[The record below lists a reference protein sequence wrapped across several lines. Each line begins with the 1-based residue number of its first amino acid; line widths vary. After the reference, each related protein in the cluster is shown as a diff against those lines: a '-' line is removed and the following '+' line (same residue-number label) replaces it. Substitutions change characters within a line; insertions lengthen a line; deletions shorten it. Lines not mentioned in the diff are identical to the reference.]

1 MSGVR
6 NASWAHRL
14 SVRAPRITPRGDVE
28 PALVMG
34 LGGGEYQDG
43 MTAAEAREAAEA
55 LLHHAAQSE
64 RATEVVAPHL
74 QAAVEAAASL

>member
-1 MSGVR
+1 
-6 NASWAHRL
+6 
-14 SVRAPRITPRGDVE
+14 
-28 PALVMG
+28 MG

-55 LLHHAAQSE
+55 LLHYAAQAE
-64 RATEVVAPHL
+64 RATEVVTPHL